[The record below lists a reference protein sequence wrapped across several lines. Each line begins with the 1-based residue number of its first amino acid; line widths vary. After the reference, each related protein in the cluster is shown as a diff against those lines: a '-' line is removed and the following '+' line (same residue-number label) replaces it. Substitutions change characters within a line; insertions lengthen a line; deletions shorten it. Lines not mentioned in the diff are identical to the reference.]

1 MEEQI
6 NRSLELCTRVVTT
19 ESLIEEAKA
28 IYGDKYDYSKVVYQ
42 NRNHKI
48 VVGCPVH
55 GDFEV
60 FARDHLDGKGCPKC
74 TKGEMFKEKVIEK
87 FGEKFGFD
95 RFVYYDSQTPVE
107 LVCPQHGSFYRTP
120 SNVLGS
126 SCGCPDCAAEK
137 TKMIQEEQSR
147 KAAIR
152 REEKQREE
160 DELLIFDI
168 FKEAEENHHKYLSS
182 CDISN
187 FWMLERLMHRF
198 DNRTI
203 NKLIRALEYELKS
216 RPSGEGKSQ
225 VRFDRN
231 DVKTSNN
238 FVAIDF
244 ETLYAQR
251 VSACAVGMVKYV
263 SGEIADKYYTLIRPP
278 FDYPGK
284 KGSALTRVHGFTEE
298 MLLNERTFNEILPE
312 METFVG
318 DLPLVAHNCCVE
330 RACIR
335 DAAAYYGL
343 ESTINI
349 EEMLDTYPTSHI
361 VEEMLGIV
369 EDGSGTHS
377 LDAVCRR
384 FGVEVKHHHNALD
397 DAEMCGN
404 LMVLF
409 HNILNNNAYIALPNV
424 SEFEHKNV
432 SSSFKINP
440 EDKVQR
446 TDLENIIDNPFK
458 DKVIALTGFAKC
470 DSQEYAHKLNELGAI
485 IKDSVNKKTN
495 ILITGYNAGPSK
507 MQKAA
512 EFGAQI
518 MPEEELN
525 EILRSIETKS

>member
-1 MEEQI
+1 MEEQT

-48 VVGCPVH
+48 LVGCPVH

-60 FARDHLDGKGCPKC
+60 FAREHLDGKGCPKC
-74 TKGEMFKEKVIEK
+74 AKGEIFKEKVIEK
-87 FGEKFGFD
+87 FGEKYSFD

-120 SNVLGS
+120 SNILGS
-126 SCGCPDCAAEK
+126 SCGCPGCATERVKAL
-137 TKMIQEEQSR
+137 QEEQSR

-152 REEKQREE
+152 REEKQREDNE
-160 DELLIFDI
+160 QLIYDV
-168 FKEAEENHHKYLSS
+168 FKEAEENQHKYLSS

-198 DNRTI
+198 DNRSI
-203 NKLIRALEYELKS
+203 KKLIRALEYELEY
-216 RPSGEGKSQ
+216 RPSGEGKSR
-225 VRFDRN
+225 VRFNNYDI
-231 DVKTSNN
+231 KTYNT

-244 ETLYAQR
+244 ETLYSQR
-251 VSACAVGMVKYV
+251 VSACAVGMVKYCN
-263 SGEIADKYYTLIRPP
+263 GEIVDKYYSLIRPP

-284 KGSALTRVHGFTEE
+284 KGHALTWVHGFTEE
-298 MLLNERTFNEILPE
+298 MLLNERTFDEVLPE
-312 METFVG
+312 MESFVE
-318 DLPLVAHNCCVE
+318 DLPLVAHNCSVE

-335 DAAAYYGL
+335 DAAAFYGL

-349 EEMLDTYPTSHI
+349 EKMMDTYQTSHF
-361 VEEMLGIV
+361 VEEKLGIV
-369 EDGSGTHS
+369 EEGSGTHS

-384 FGVEVKHHHNALD
+384 FGIEVKHHHNALD

-404 LMVLF
+404 LMALF
-409 HNILNNNAYIALPNV
+409 YKILNDNAEIELPNV
-424 SEFEHKNV
+424 NEFDNKKEN
-432 SSSFKINP
+432 SSVKINP
-440 EDKVQR
+440 EDKVKR
-446 TDLENIIDNPFK
+446 TDLDNIIDNPFK
-458 DKVIALTGFAKC
+458 HKVVVLTGFAKC
-470 DSQEYAHKLNELGAI
+470 DSQEYAHKLNELGAV

-507 MQKAA
+507 MQKAV
-512 EFGAQI
+512 ELGAQI
-518 MPEEELN
+518 ITEEELK
-525 EILRSIETKS
+525 EILKSIETKK